1 LERLPG
7 LTYYHDR
14 PAGFMSRWLTM
25 IEVAAL
31 QSDAFCCG
39 RVARTPHDDL
49 GRPGDPLAAW
59 LPGGYLSTRVEKS
72 PGWRCTIPGCW
83 MSSGVPLKVY
93 RPKPLSMLFGGLCA
107 LGFFII
113 GLSMLLDERES
124 GGVSSVVIG
133 TLVLLLSL
141 WCAVT
146 LTTSRLI
153 VTPAGLVYS
162 RNLRRRTFG
171 WSQIRSFGVGRSRSP
186 SPWAALIINLDSG
199 RVMVY
204 CVTGTGRYVARA
216 ADELRQLQH
225 TYAPDQ
231 AADGVPPGAL
241 SS

>member
-1 LERLPG
+1 
-7 LTYYHDR
+7 
-14 PAGFMSRWLTM
+14 
-25 IEVAAL
+25 
-31 QSDAFCCG
+31 
-39 RVARTPHDDL
+39 
-49 GRPGDPLAAW
+49 
-59 LPGGYLSTRVEKS
+59 
-72 PGWRCTIPGCW
+72 
-83 MSSGVPLKVY
+83 MSSGNPLKVY
-93 RPKPLSMLFGGLCA
+93 RPKPPSMLLGGLFT
-107 LGFFII
+107 LVYFIL

-133 TLVLLLSL
+133 TLVLLVSL
-141 WCAVT
+141 WLAVT

-162 RNLRRRTFG
+162 RNLRRRTIG

-225 TYAPDQ
+225 TYAPNQ
-231 AADGVPPGAL
+231 AADGAPPGAL